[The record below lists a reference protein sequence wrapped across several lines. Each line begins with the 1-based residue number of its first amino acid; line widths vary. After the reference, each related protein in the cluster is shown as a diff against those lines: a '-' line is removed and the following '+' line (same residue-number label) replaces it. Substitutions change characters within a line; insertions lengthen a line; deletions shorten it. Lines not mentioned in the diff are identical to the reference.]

1 MMTYKCHLRTLSWM
15 PKISRASVTLL
26 QVQRGQA
33 PDSYGKS
40 WPLRRSLCGENPK
53 AIVILI
59 QEPSFSD
66 PFAVHKPSSAT
77 TILWLVILW
86 VGDAWGTVCPTVGA
100 GSRGWQP
107 VFSWYLDQLS
117 HSMAVPSKADRAE
130 ATRGRPRPGPVSL
143 LHHPAVQAGQ
153 EASDISRGR
162 EIGSSPA
169 RKVASV
175 WRGQGLSWPSCST
188 PTAQACQ
195 TACLFHPPV
204 FRWEFPICW
213 TLCNIVNKTVWVLGS
228 FRILLSVGNEPLI
241 R

>member
-1 MMTYKCHLRTLSWM
+1 M
-15 PKISRASVTLL
+15 
-26 QVQRGQA
+26 
-33 PDSYGKS
+33 
-40 WPLRRSLCGENPK
+40 CGENPK

-66 PFAVHKPSSAT
+66 PYAVHKPSSAT

-107 VFSWYLDQLS
+107 VFSRYLDQLS

-143 LHHPAVQAGQ
+143 LRHPAVQAGQ

-169 RKVASV
+169 RKGQV
-175 WRGQGLSWPSCST
+175 RGGVRGYRDPLAAHLLHKHVKQHVSFIRRCFAENFPYAGLYAT
-188 PTAQACQ
+188 
-195 TACLFHPPV
+195 
-204 FRWEFPICW
+204 
-213 TLCNIVNKTVWVLGS
+213 
-228 FRILLSVGNEPLI
+228 
-241 R
+241 